1 MSGSWWVIANPYS
14 GREGE
19 VAGRARAALSA
30 LEIDFELMESANPA
44 HLAELVR
51 AGLDAG
57 ATQFAGVGGDGTA
70 HLIVNALMAAGP
82 AEPPTL
88 AILPAGSGSDFI
100 RTFAL
105 PRTLE
110 AAARHLISDSLYP
123 CDVAKLSGF
132 FGDRYVLNAANVGVG
147 AASLRPSE
155 RLPRRLGAI
164 RYSIGFWLALA
175 RFPPRHVRITAGA
188 RSYAGPAINVVAANG
203 QYFGGGMNIA
213 PNATV
218 MDGKFD
224 LQVFHGPR
232 RLAFSVMPRII
243 RGTHVGHAAM
253 TRFVTPAFELECE
266 SDWPVEADGEIL
278 GAGSVRGEM
287 IPGALRFKI

>member
-1 MSGSWWVIANPYS
+1 MSGRWWVIANPYS
-14 GREGE
+14 GRQGE
-19 VAGRARAALSA
+19 VAARARRALQA
-30 LEIDFELMESANPA
+30 RRIDFELHESQDVA
-44 HLAELVR
+44 HLAELV
-51 AGLDAG
+51 AVGLEAG

-70 HLIVNALMAAGP
+70 HLIVNALMAAAP
-82 AEPPTL
+82 PEPPTL

-110 AAARHLISDSLYP
+110 DAIAHLVSDELYP
-123 CDVAKLSGF
+123 CDVARLRGE
-132 FGDRYVLNAANVGVG
+132 FGERYFLNAANIGVG
-147 AASLRPSE
+147 AAALGPAE
-155 RLPRRLGAI
+155 RLPRRLGGV
-164 RYSIGFWLALA
+164 RYSIGFWLTLA
-175 RFPPRHVRITAGA
+175 RFPTREVRVTAG
-188 RSYAGPAINVVAANG
+188 RRTYEGPCINVVAANG

-232 RLAFSVMPRII
+232 RLAFSVMPRVI
-243 RGTHVGHAAM
+243 RGTHVRHPAV
-253 TRFVTPAFELECE
+253 TRFSVPSFELECAPR
-266 SDWPVEADGEIL
+266 WPVEADGELL
-278 GAGSVRGEM
+278 GRGSVAGEM